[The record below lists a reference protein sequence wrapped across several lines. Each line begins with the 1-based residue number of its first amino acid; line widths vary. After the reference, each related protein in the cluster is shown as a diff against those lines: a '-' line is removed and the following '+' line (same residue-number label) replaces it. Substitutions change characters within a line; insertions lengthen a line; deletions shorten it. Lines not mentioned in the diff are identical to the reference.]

1 MTSPEL
7 ISYSTENFSSKIR
20 KKTRIPIITTFIQ
33 HSPSHSNHTV
43 KEIKSIQ
50 TGKEIKSSLFT
61 YDMKENPNVS
71 TKKTV
76 RTNK

>member
-1 MTSPEL
+1 MS
-7 ISYSTENFSSKIR
+7 R
-20 KKTRIPIITTFIQ
+20 TTFIQ

-76 RTNK
+76 RTNEFSKVVDINLIHRNMSSSLYE